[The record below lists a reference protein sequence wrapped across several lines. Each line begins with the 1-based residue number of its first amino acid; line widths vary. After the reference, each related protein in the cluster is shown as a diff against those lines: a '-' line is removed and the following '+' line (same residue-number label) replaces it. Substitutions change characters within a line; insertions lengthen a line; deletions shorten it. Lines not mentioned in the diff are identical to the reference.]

1 MTERSLGD
9 PAEIPDEAETV
20 TASQFAAG
28 VRPGRARVKIRHNLH
43 LYPRLQEVA
52 DLIEITADEDVDPL
66 LDEFDRLRAS
76 METVFVLERR
86 SREWLAEASRRL
98 MDDMGVPY
106 GDAKGAD
113 DETTPAQ
120 MVELGMRLVAEQ
132 VVEPEGVT
140 WETLRDLAEAGA
152 VGVDGRRV
160 DDALAVAASELNAGR
175 YEALALDFSRRRST
189 TRRKRRSS
197 TR

>member
-9 PAEIPDEAETV
+9 PAETPDEVETV

-86 SREWLAEASRRL
+86 SREWLTEASRRL